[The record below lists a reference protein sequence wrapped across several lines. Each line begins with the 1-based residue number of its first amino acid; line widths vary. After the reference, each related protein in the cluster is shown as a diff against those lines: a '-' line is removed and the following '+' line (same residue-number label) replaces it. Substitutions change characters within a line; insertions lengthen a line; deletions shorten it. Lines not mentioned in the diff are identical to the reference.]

1 MTVRLLNLLFQRKII
16 EKSTLFPYFFVVLLN
31 TSCAQN
37 SNSKINLTNNTDFT
51 SEIVVDGTQNPWG
64 MVFFPNNDILISE
77 KSGKL
82 ILYRSGKKVEVGN
95 APEVYNRGQGGMMD
109 IELHPD
115 YKKNGWIYFSYAS
128 SEGDS
133 KGGNTAIM
141 RAKLSD
147 TKLVQKQLLY
157 KAVPNTT
164 KGQHFGS
171 RLEFDQDGYLFF
183 SIGERGDRDVNPQD
197 ITRDGGK
204 IYRLHDDGRV
214 PKDNPFVDKD
224 GAKTAI
230 YSYGHRNPQGLA
242 LHPETGQL
250 WEHEHGPRGGDEI
263 NIIQKGK
270 NYGWPVVTYGINYS
284 GTKITDETSR
294 PGMEQPLY
302 QWTPSI
308 APSGLAFV
316 TSDRYPNWKNSL
328 LVGSLA
334 FQYLERL
341 EIKNNKVVYREKL
354 LDGMGRVRN
363 VRQGPDGYIYVGI
376 EGKGIYRLLPR

>member
-51 SEIVVDGTQNPWG
+51 SEIVVGGIQNPWG

-171 RLEFDQDGYLFF
+171 RLEFDQHGYLFF

-263 NIIQKGK
+263 NIIQKG
-270 NYGWPVVTYGINYS
+270 NQFLFN
-284 GTKITDETSR
+284 
-294 PGMEQPLY
+294 L
-302 QWTPSI
+302 
-308 APSGLAFV
+308 
-316 TSDRYPNWKNSL
+316 
-328 LVGSLA
+328 
-334 FQYLERL
+334 
-341 EIKNNKVVYREKL
+341 
-354 LDGMGRVRN
+354 
-363 VRQGPDGYIYVGI
+363 
-376 EGKGIYRLLPR
+376 